1 MELFDCIYEEYWLK
15 SLLIDLLHML
25 SINLEGTF
33 LKVNTV
39 QKGFGAQLFLELF
52 KVLSVV

>member
-1 MELFDCIYEEYWLK
+1 MELFNGIYEEYWLK
-15 SLLIDLLHML
+15 SLLVDLFHML

-39 QKGFGAQLFLELF
+39 QKRFGVKLILELF
-52 KVLSVV
+52 KVLSVI

>member
-1 MELFDCIYEEYWLK
+1 LKLFDGIYEEYWLK
-15 SLLIDLLHML
+15 NLLFDLFHML
-25 SINLEGTF
+25 SINLERTF